1 MHRSP
6 SFASIRVDP
15 GSKARAVLT
24 HRWGSIKPEN
34 VSAFVYMN
42 EERRLLRFENLSEI
56 MPEVRRLA
64 PAHRTVGNWSLGQ
77 TCQHLSKS
85 FNGSV
90 EGFDLSRHRI
100 KRFFI
105 KKRMLEVA
113 LTKGIPRNWLV
124 DAHLTPAPH
133 VDLENGMADLEAAI
147 ERYREHRGGLH
158 AHPLFGN
165 MSREVWD
172 QVHCVHSAHHLSFV
186 LPVEPIT

>member
-1 MHRSP
+1 M
-6 SFASIRVDP
+6 
-15 GSKARAVLT
+15 
-24 HRWGSIKPEN
+24 
-34 VSAFVYMN
+34 YMN
-42 EERRLLRFENLSEI
+42 EGTVQERRLLRFENLSEI

-124 DAHLTPAPH
+124 DANLTPAPH

-158 AHPLFGN
+158 AHSATCPARYGTRSTAYIALTILALSCRW
-165 MSREVWD
+165 SR
-172 QVHCVHSAHHLSFV
+172 SPSG
-186 LPVEPIT
+186 